1 VTPKQLPKNAF
12 ILKSR
17 RILSLD
23 RTTNNITLS
32 FVGFALKA
40 ICALVLSWMAANNL
54 PVDEFAIW
62 AVFFSISMV
71 LSGGDLGVG
80 QYILTYMASSDDD
93 SSTFTIHFF
102 NGLSTLIVLSVPVFA
117 LGLIMVE
124 SKGFEIA
131 FALPLCILVAL
142 RIPLIAYGAFMQVQN
157 RIHEKRLLDAAPY
170 CLAIPIMY
178 IMYSNDVGVY
188 SQLLVINLLLTFGG
202 IVIMQ
207 RCNVLGVPKFQ
218 WAGLSMLKPTLRK
231 SLPYLLNNLSGIV
244 IYGGFI
250 TLFSFY
256 LDNYQI
262 AVLAIYHT
270 VILSLGYQAYDVV
283 FRNFQL
289 RINERKVFKGLS
301 LFVGFSTCIIMI
313 GVNEVGVKILEFLYA
328 NYTFEQ
334 FDLILFTL
342 FACLE
347 FGYLLAT
354 TRLQMSI
361 RGSTILSRCSITKL
375 LSFLVMMGCMVYLD
389 VVTILVLCYCLIA
402 FSGFNLLYL
411 YLSRKL
417 NA

>member
-1 VTPKQLPKNAF
+1 VTLIRLPKNAF
-12 ILKSR
+12 LIKSCQILP
-17 RILSLD
+17 LN

-40 ICALVLSWMAANNL
+40 ICALALSWMAANNL

-62 AVFFSISMV
+62 AIFFSISMV
-71 LSGGDLGVG
+71 LSSGDLGVG

-93 SSTFTIHFF
+93 SSAFAMHFF
-102 NGLSTLIVLSVPVFA
+102 NGLSSLIVLSAPVFV
-117 LGLIMVE
+117 LGLIIAK
-124 SKGFEIA
+124 SRGFEIA
-131 FALPLCILVAL
+131 FAFPLCILVAS

-157 RIHEKRLLDAAPY
+157 RIHEKRLIDSAPY

-178 IMYSNDVGVY
+178 IMYSYDVGVY
-188 SQLLVINLLLTFGG
+188 SQLLVINLLLTLGG
-202 IVIMQ
+202 IVTMQ

-218 WAGLSMLKPTLRK
+218 WAGLAMLKSTLKK
-231 SLPYLLNNLSGIV
+231 SLPYLLNNASGIV

-262 AVLAIYHT
+262 AVLAIYHS

-283 FRNFQL
+283 FRSFQL
-289 RINERKVFKGLS
+289 RISEAKVFKGLS
-301 LFVGFSTCIIMI
+301 LFLGFSAFIIMI
-313 GVNEVGVKILEFLYA
+313 ALNEAGVKILQFLFA

-334 FDLILFTL
+334 FDLMLFAL

-354 TRLQMSI
+354 TRLQMSVS
-361 RGSTILSRCSITKL
+361 GSTILSRCSITKL
-375 LSFLVMMGCMVYLD
+375 LTFLVMMVCMVYLD

-411 YLSRKL
+411 YFSRKL
-417 NA
+417 IA